1 MATPNYTVLIIE
13 DEKNISD
20 FMSKALKSNGYRV
33 ITAVSGKAGLSLIS
47 SQCPDIILLDLG
59 LPDIEG
65 NDVITSVRKWTSCP
79 IIVVSARTGERD
91 KVSALDLGADDYI
104 TKPFK
109 NRELMARVKSQ
120 LRRYHRYNPARSD
133 SGEAPYNVQTDTIIC
148 GELTMNVKAHTCIL
162 DEKPLVL
169 TPTEFSILRIL
180 LENAG
185 NVVSSEE
192 LFHKI
197 WQDEY
202 YSKSNNT
209 ITVHIRHLRE
219 KLGDSMDKPRFIK
232 TIWGVG
238 YKIEN

>member
-104 TKPFK
+104 TKPFGTPEMLARIRASLRHS
-109 NRELMARVKSQ
+109 NRMDSNSALYIRPYRCRGLLLDFDKRMLTVDGKEVHLTQIEYKIVAFLAR
-120 LRRYHRYNPARSD
+120 N
-133 SGEAPYNVQTDTIIC
+133 SGKVMTYSAIMSNVWGPFTGD
-148 GELTMNVKAHTCIL
+148 NNR
-162 DEKPLVL
+162 
-169 TPTEFSILRIL
+169 ILRVNMANIRRKI
-180 LENAG
+180 EQNP
-185 NVVSSEE
+185 SKPQF
-192 LFHKI
+192 LFT
-197 WQDEY
+197 E
-202 YSKSNNT
+202 
-209 ITVHIRHLRE
+209 V
-219 KLGDSMDKPRFIK
+219 
-232 TIWGVG
+232 GVG
-238 YKIEN
+238 YRMREDENELC